1 MYATRLR
8 CIGCGTEYPL
18 LPYYTCPGCDGLLD
32 VCYDYQ
38 ALKDHLQQRTEAF
51 SGELLL
57 PVAPQKLISLGEGR
71 TPLVKANRLAQRLGL
86 KNLWLK
92 CESAN
97 PTGSFKDR
105 PISVGVSKA
114 VEFGFRQVVVASSG
128 NAAAAV
134 AAYCARAGLA
144 ATILVPESTPAEK
157 VKQTAA
163 YGARVLKV
171 PGPYSQSFHR
181 AKEMA
186 DREQMFNLTT
196 TFLNPYTVE
205 GDKMIAF
212 ELWEQMNRSGPDV
225 ICVPFG
231 AGPVL
236 AGIWKGFVELR
247 ELGMANVLPRIAG
260 IQAAGCNPVARAFQA
275 GRSIVEPQT
284 APRTIA
290 GGIGDGLDGYAQ
302 DGTYTLQKIRESSGF
317 ALDVSD
323 RQILE
328 AQAWLAKDEGI
339 LAEPSAAAGVAG
351 LAKSLQT
358 GQIGNRETVAVI
370 LTGNG
375 LKDLA
380 SFDVMLENK

>member
-1 MYATRLR
+1 MYAIRLR
-8 CIGCGTEYPL
+8 CIGCGSEYPL

-38 ALKDHLQQRTEAF
+38 ALKDHLQHVGAF

-57 PVAPQKLISLGEGR
+57 PVVPEKLISLGEGR
-71 TPLVKANRLAQRLGL
+71 TPLVKAERLAQRLGL
-86 KNLWLK
+86 SNLWLK
-92 CESAN
+92 CESVN

-144 ATILVPESTPAEK
+144 ATILVPESTPEEK

-163 YGARVLKV
+163 YGAKVLKV

-186 DREQMFNLTT
+186 EREQMFNLTT

-212 ELWEQMNRSGPDV
+212 ELWEQMNRRVPDV
-225 ICVPFG
+225 VCVPFG

-260 IQAAGCNPVARAFQA
+260 IQAAGCNPVVQAFQA
-275 GRSIVEPQT
+275 GRSEVEPQK

-317 ALDVSD
+317 AMDVSD

-339 LAEPSAAAGVAG
+339 LVEPSAAAGVAG

-358 GQIGNRETVAVI
+358 RQIGNSETVAVI
-370 LTGNG
+370 LTGHG

-380 SFDVMLENK
+380 SFDAMLENQS